1 LWVGALAGVVRAVAW
16 ISAPRV
22 VAASYVAVGW
32 AAGIGLPEILDRL
45 PTAPVVLL
53 GVGGALY
60 MVGAVVYAA
69 RKPNPWPRTFGF
81 HEVFHTLVIL
91 AAATQFVAI
100 AGWIVPFAA
109 TG

>member
-1 LWVGALAGVVRAVAW
+1 M
-16 ISAPRV
+16 
-22 VAASYVAVGW
+22 
-32 AAGIGLPEILDRL
+32 
-45 PTAPVVLL
+45 LL

-91 AAATQFVAI
+91 AAATQFAAI
-100 AGWIVPFAA
+100 AGWIIPLAA